1 MTELTGFMMGRQLKL
16 ANLVTRQADDE
27 GLWVPPQTPIEA
39 YLQKALRVL
48 HAAIDGEP
56 DPHTAL
62 GEENPWT

>member
-1 MTELTGFMMGRQLKL
+1 MTTILRM
-16 ANLVTRQADDE
+16 QAEDPA
-27 GLWVPPQTPIEA
+27 LWVPAETAVEA

-62 GEENPWT
+62 GEENPWLK